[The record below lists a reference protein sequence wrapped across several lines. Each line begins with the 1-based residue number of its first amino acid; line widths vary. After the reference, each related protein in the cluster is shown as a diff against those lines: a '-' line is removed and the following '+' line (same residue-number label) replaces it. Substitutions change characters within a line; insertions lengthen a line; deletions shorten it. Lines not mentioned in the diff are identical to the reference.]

1 MKETL
6 VVIKIGGNII
16 EDTIALEAI
25 LESFASLKG
34 PKILV
39 HGGGKKA
46 TELGNKLGISTT
58 MVNGRR
64 VTTSES
70 LELAVMVYAGLV
82 NKNIVAQLQGK
93 GCDAL
98 GLSGADANVVLAKKR
113 RVKEI
118 NFGYVG
124 DVSKVNSQV
133 ISKFLYA
140 NFSPVFCALS
150 HDGHGQLLNTNA
162 DTIAAEI
169 ASSMSEEFEVTLFY
183 CFEKKGVLKNV
194 DDADSVIKNIT
205 KESYKEL
212 LATNTI
218 SEGMLPK
225 IDNCFYALHNQ
236 VSKVCIGNLHM
247 IGGKEKLFTTIT
259 L

>member
-16 EDTIALEAI
+16 EDTVTLEAI
-25 LESFASLKG
+25 LDSFANLKG

-46 TELGNKLGISTT
+46 TELGNKLGITTT

-98 GLSGADANVVLAKKR
+98 GLSGADANVVTAKKR

-140 NFSPVFCALS
+140 NISPVFCALS

-169 ASSMSEEFEVTLFY
+169 ASSMSKDFEVTLFY
-183 CFEKKGVLKNV
+183 CFEKKGVLKNI
-194 DDADSVIKNIT
+194 DEPDSVIKNIT

-212 LATNTI
+212 LAANTI

-225 IDNCFYALHNQ
+225 IDNCFYALYNK

-247 IGGKEKLFTTIT
+247 IGGKEKLFTTIS